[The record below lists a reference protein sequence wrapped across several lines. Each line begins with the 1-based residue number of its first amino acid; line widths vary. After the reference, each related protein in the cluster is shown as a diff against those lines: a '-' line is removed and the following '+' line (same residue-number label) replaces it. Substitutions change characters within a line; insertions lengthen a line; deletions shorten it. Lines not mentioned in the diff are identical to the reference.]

1 MENLPDYI
9 NIIFILTTLLTVFL
23 FYKASK
29 QSKITLIILLIWL
42 AIQTVIGLSGFYQV
56 TDSIPPRIILLG
68 LPPLILIISL
78 FNTTK
83 GKAYLDHLDLKTLT
97 FIHTIRIPVELALYW
112 LFLHKAIPELM
123 TFEGRNFDILS
134 GLSAPLV
141 YAFYFFKKQMS
152 NRTLL
157 IWNIIC
163 LGLLLNIVINA
174 VLSVP
179 TPIQQ
184 FAFDQPNIAVLC
196 FPYNWLPACVVP
208 LVLLSHLAAIRQLVN
223 R

>member
-1 MENLPDYI
+1 MEHIPNHI
-9 NIIFILTTLLTVFL
+9 SIIFILTTLLAVYL
-23 FYKASK
+23 FYKASR
-29 QSKITLIILLIWL
+29 QSKTALIIILLWL
-42 AIQTVIGLSGFYQV
+42 GLQTVLGLSGFYSV
-56 TDSIPPRIILLG
+56 TNSIPPRIIFLG
-68 LPPLILIISL
+68 LPPLVLIISL
-78 FNTTK
+78 FMTSK
-83 GKAYLDHLDLKTLT
+83 GKEFLDSLNLKVLT
-97 FIHTIRIPVELALYW
+97 ILHVIRIPVELVLYAL
-112 LFLHKAIPELM
+112 FVNKAIPELM

-184 FAFDQPNIAVLC
+184 FEFDQPNIAVLC

-208 LVLLSHLAAIRQLVN
+208 LVLLSHLAAIRQLIN

>member
-1 MENLPDYI
+1 MEHIPNHI
-9 NIIFILTTLLTVFL
+9 SIIFILTTLLAVYL
-23 FYKASK
+23 FYKASR
-29 QSKITLIILLIWL
+29 QSKTALIIILLWL
-42 AIQTVIGLSGFYQV
+42 GLQTVLGLSGFYSV
-56 TDSIPPRIILLG
+56 TNSIPPRIIFLG
-68 LPPLILIISL
+68 LPPLVLIISL
-78 FNTTK
+78 FMTSK
-83 GKAYLDHLDLKTLT
+83 GKEFLDSMNLKVLT
-97 FIHTIRIPVELALYW
+97 ILHVIRIPVELVLYAL
-112 LFLHKAIPELM
+112 FVNKAIPELM

-179 TPIQQ
+179 TSIQQ

-208 LVLLSHLAAIRQLVN
+208 LVLLSHLAAIRQLIN

>member
-1 MENLPDYI
+1 MEHIPNHI
-9 NIIFILTTLLTVFL
+9 SIIFILTTLLAVYL
-23 FYKASK
+23 FYKASR
-29 QSKITLIILLIWL
+29 QSKTALIIILLWL
-42 AIQTVIGLSGFYQV
+42 GLQTVLGLSGFYSV
-56 TDSIPPRIILLG
+56 TNSIPPRIIFLG
-68 LPPLILIISL
+68 LPPLVLIISL
-78 FNTTK
+78 FMTSK
-83 GKAYLDHLDLKTLT
+83 GKEFLDSMNLKVLT
-97 FIHTIRIPVELALYW
+97 ILHVIRIPVELVLYAL
-112 LFLHKAIPELM
+112 FVNKAIPELM

-208 LVLLSHLAAIRQLVN
+208 LVLLSHLAAIRQLIN
-223 R
+223 